1 MTGNIETVALVM
13 PDESNVILAQSHFI
27 KTAED
32 IYEALIASV
41 PQIRFGI
48 AFNEASGPRL
58 VRTEGN
64 DGELIDAAARNA
76 IAIGTGH
83 LLVIIVK
90 NAFPINVLNALK
102 AVPELTTVYCATS
115 NPLSVVVLREG
126 GAAALLGV
134 MDGSSP
140 SGVEKEQDKRER
152 HEFLRKIG
160 YKK

>member
-1 MTGNIETVALVM
+1 MTGNIETVAVVM
-13 PDESNVILAQSHFI
+13 PEESNVILAQSHFI

-48 AFNEASGPRL
+48 AFNEASGPAL

-64 DGELIDAAARNA
+64 DSELIDAAAGNA
-76 IAIGTGH
+76 MAIGAGH
-83 LLVIIVK
+83 LLVIIVR
-90 NAFPINVLNALK
+90 NAFPINVMSALK

-115 NPLSVVVLREG
+115 NPLKAVVMREG
-126 GAAALLGV
+126 GAAGLLGV
-134 MDGSSP
+134 MDGLSP
-140 SGVEKEQDKRER
+140 SGIEKEQDKRER